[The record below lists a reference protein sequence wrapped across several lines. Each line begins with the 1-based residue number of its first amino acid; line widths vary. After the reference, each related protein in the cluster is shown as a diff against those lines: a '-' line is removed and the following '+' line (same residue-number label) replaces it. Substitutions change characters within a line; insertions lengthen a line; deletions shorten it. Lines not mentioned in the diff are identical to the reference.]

1 MSDKRA
7 VDGGRLWVGGAMAG
21 VVGAGVAVVGLLIAR
36 GIFDI
41 PVLVQREG
49 ELVNASTWWYASTA
63 FVCALIATALLHVL
77 LAAAP
82 RPFTFYG
89 WITGLAIA
97 ISALLPFTTG
107 AEIASKVATSLIN
120 LTVGIVI
127 ASTIATVGR
136 SAVAAS
142 RQRPADRPGDSV
154 TPW

>member
-1 MSDKRA
+1 MSDKRT
-7 VDGGRLWVGGAMAG
+7 VDGGRLWMGGAMAG

-49 ELVNASTWWYASTA
+49 QLINASTLWYAAAA

-77 LAAAP
+77 LLAAP

-97 ISALLPFTTG
+97 ICALLPFTIN
-107 AEIASKVATSLIN
+107 AELASKVATSLIN
-120 LTVGIVI
+120 LAIGIVI
-127 ASTIATVGR
+127 ATTIATVGR
-136 SAVAAS
+136 TAVTVTPP
-142 RQRPADRPGDSV
+142 RPAGRPGDSV